1 MAYKPPDKEGNKDWW
16 KTGEGKLNLPQRFG
30 NRILKRIHRAFPMG
44 TRRMQDLLQ
53 HSEVKIRQGNQ
64 LIEDIV
70 KNCKACQLTNAPNQ
84 PVTKGARL
92 HGDRP
97 GVYWEVDFTE
107 IKTGKFGYKYLLVF
121 VDTFSGWVEAY
132 PMKHETVNIVAKKI
146 LVSYPG
152 MASHPPSG
160 RTMDRSSSQKG
171 LGVCSKAQLEISGTM
186 VEGTLHGATGY
197 THCP

>member
-97 GVYWEVDFTE
+97 GDW
-107 IKTGKFGYKYLLVF
+107 VF
-121 VDTFSGWVEAY
+121 VRRHNLRSLEPWWKGPYMVLLATPTALKVTALLLGSTA
-132 PMKHETVNIVAKKI
+132 PT
-146 LVSYPG
+146 P
-152 MASHPPSG
+152 
-160 RTMDRSSSQKG
+160 DR
-171 LGVCSKAQLEISGTM
+171 LTPL
-186 VEGTLHGATGY
+186 
-197 THCP
+197 P